1 MDKNRSLELFRKNRE
16 KMLSGGGKEKISIQ
30 HSKGKR
36 TARERINLLFDYE
49 SFIEH
54 QPYVLS
60 RATEF
65 GMDKKKQF
73 GDGVITGSGK
83 INGRQVFCSSQDFT
97 IIGGSLGEMHANRI
111 HEIIMLALKN
121 GKPYI
126 QINDSGGA
134 RIQEGILPLDGY
146 GKIFKANTLA
156 SGIIPQISITLGPCA
171 GGAVYSPAL
180 TDFTIMVDGIS
191 NMFIT
196 GPNVVK
202 AVTGETISHE
212 ELGGAKA
219 NCNKSGN
226 AHFRFE
232 TEEDSFDLIKRL
244 LSYLPSNNSEL
255 PPLGE
260 TLDPVDRKIP
270 ECLDILPDNPKKPY
284 DVRKLIDYIFDEKT
298 FIEVHAEYAPN
309 IVVGFAKLGGR
320 TVGIFANQPLYFAAS
335 IDINA
340 SDKAA
345 RFIRFCDSF
354 NIPLISLVDVPG
366 FLAGVSQEHGGIIR
380 HGAKILYAISEA
392 TVPKLSLIIRKAYG
406 GAYVAMASKSLGYD
420 RVLAFPTA
428 EIAVMG
434 GEGAASIIF
443 KREIE
448 SARNREEVKS
458 IKIKEYTDK
467 VMNPFI
473 AASYGLVDDI
483 IEPENCRIELIR
495 SLEMNINKVEHRPIK
510 KHGNIPL

>member
-1 MDKNRSLELFRKNRE
+1 MDKHKALETFRKNRE
-16 KMLSGGGKEKISIQ
+16 IMLSGGGEDKIKVQ
-30 HSKGKR
+30 HLKGKR
-36 TARERINLLFDYE
+36 TARERVNLLFDE
-49 SFIEH
+49 GSFVEH
-54 QPYVLS
+54 QTYILS
-60 RATEF
+60 RSIEF
-65 GMDKKKQF
+65 GIDKKKFF

-83 INGRQVFCSSQDFT
+83 INGRQAFCSSQDFT

-111 HEIIMLALKN
+111 YEIIMLSLKN
-121 GKPYI
+121 GAPYI

-156 SGIIPQISITLGPCA
+156 SGIIPQISIILGPCA
-171 GGAVYSPAL
+171 GGAVYSPAI
-180 TDFTIMVDGIS
+180 TDFIIMVDGIS

-196 GPNVVK
+196 GPDVVK
-202 AVTGETISHE
+202 AVTGESITHE
-212 ELGGAKA
+212 ELGGARV

-232 TEEDSFDLIKRL
+232 TEEEAFSFTKKL

-255 PPLGE
+255 PPVIE
-260 TLDPVDRKIP
+260 TLDPIDRKIP
-270 ECLDILPDNPKKPY
+270 ECFEIIPDNPKKPY
-284 DVRKLIDYIFDEKT
+284 DVRKLIDLIFDENT
-298 FIEVHAEYAPN
+298 FIEVQPEYAPN

-340 SDKAA
+340 SDKSS

-354 NIPLISLVDVPG
+354 NIPIISLVDVPG

-380 HGAKILYAISEA
+380 HGAKILYAIAEA
-392 TVPKLSLIIRKAYG
+392 TVPKLALIIRKAYG

-448 SARNREEVKS
+448 KS
-458 IKIKEYTDK
+458 ENPEKAKIEKIKEYTDK

-473 AASYGLVDDI
+473 AASYGIVDDI
-483 IEPENCRIELIR
+483 IEPENSRIELIR
-495 SLEMNINKVEHRPIK
+495 SLEMNINKMEHRPLK

>member
-1 MDKNRSLELFRKNRE
+1 MDKHKSLEIFRKNRE
-16 KMLSGGGKEKISIQ
+16 KMLSGGGQDKISIQ

-36 TARERINLLFDYE
+36 TARERINLLFDYG

-60 RATEF
+60 RSSEF
-65 GMDKKKQF
+65 GMDKKKFF

-83 INGRQVFCSSQDFT
+83 INGKQVYCSSQDFT
-97 IIGGSLGEMHANRI
+97 IIGGSLGEMHAKRI
-111 HEIIMLALKN
+111 QEVIMLALKN
-121 GKPYI
+121 GVPYI

-156 SGIIPQISITLGPCA
+156 SGIIPQISIILGPCA

-180 TDFTIMVDGIS
+180 TDFIIMVDGIS

-196 GPNVVK
+196 GPDVVK
-202 AVTGETISHE
+202 AVTGETITHE
-212 ELGGAKA
+212 ALGGARV
-219 NCNKSGN
+219 NSNKSGN

-232 TEEDSFDLIKRL
+232 TEDEAFDFIKKF

-255 PPLGE
+255 PPILE

-270 ECLDILPDNPKKPY
+270 ECFDILPNNPKKPY
-284 DVRKLIDYIFDEKT
+284 DIRKLIDLIFDNNS
-298 FIEVHAEYAPN
+298 FIEIHAEYAPN
-309 IVVGFAKLGGR
+309 VVVGFAKLAGR

-354 NIPLISLVDVPG
+354 NIPIISLVDVPG

-380 HGAKILYAISEA
+380 HGAKILYAIAES
-392 TVPKLSLIIRKAYG
+392 TVPKISLIIRKAYG

-448 SARNREEVKS
+448 GATNREKVKAA
-458 IKIKEYTDK
+458 KIKEYTDK

-473 AASYGLVDDI
+473 AASYGIVDDI
-483 IEPENCRIELIR
+483 IEPENSRIELIR
-495 SLEMNINKVEHRPIK
+495 SLEMIINKVEHRPFK